1 MKIRLLPFL
10 SVLFATPVYSAVAA
24 STLDAITNAETAED
38 ALSAYDSE
46 TSRLLSDYEGKLNKT
61 ELNNIKS
68 LIKEH
73 RSKHDKSSESDD
85 ENDDDSDEQDKKEE
99 NDTESAKDTGDSKS
113 SLRTPTAEEQKKI
126 DELKENAKAA
136 KDKEQSTANK
146 LIGAA
151 GIGATGTGGMMLA
164 SGLAEQNADADAETT
179 MRAYLETFYCKVG
192 DSKNIKGG
200 TYGAIVPGGNELIDL
215 YSEYV
220 NLANN
225 LKTRKTALDMLP
237 GIESETI
244 LDSATSG
251 LYDDVSVGKT
261 GGAYASLA
269 RALQNPNGNDA
280 KMWAEQ
286 KQKSADSVKTGAI
299 TAGIG
304 AAGSLIANLAVN
316 AKSHKENSDEI
327 KQKYA
332 NLPKAMEKH
341 QEKLDDMSPVQNC
354 PSGTSGT
361 YPDCTCS
368 DNNKIYNPESNTCT
382 ACASGEEIKNN
393 QCVKKSCKFT
403 GHITESC
410 VCVANASENQYDECE
425 CDEGYYYDEKSQQCV
440 ENTNP
445 TQEMEPISKTSIGN
459 DIAFK
464 SGSAE
469 PAAQIKTRIK
479 EIANDL
485 KKSNISADDTCVRI
499 IGHTDRV
506 PWENGDSTQKNFELS
521 VARAKSIEKLLNDNG
536 ITNTYV
542 WGQGDTECRSPEY
555 ERDDKECRRVDIIVD
570 TGKCQSASITDI
582 NKSSNPLGDLAQKID
597 PSKLLTQ
604 QN

>member
-1 MKIRLLPFL
+1 
-10 SVLFATPVYSAVAA
+10 VYSAVAA

-46 TSRLLSDYEGKLNKT
+46 TSRLLSEYKDKLSKK
-61 ELNNIKS
+61 EYKEIES

-73 RSKHDKSSESDD
+73 RSKYDKSSESDD
-85 ENDDDSDEQDKKEE
+85 ETVDSDDENIDSDDENVDDDTDSKEQDEQEE
-99 NDTESAKDTGDSKS
+99 NDTESTKDTGDSKS

-136 KDKEQSTANK
+136 KDKEQSMENK

-151 GIGATGTGGMMLA
+151 GIGATGIGGMMLA
-164 SGLAEQNADADAETT
+164 SGMAEQNADADAETA

-220 NLANN
+220 SLANN

-269 RALQNPNGNDA
+269 RALQNPNGSDA

-316 AKSHKENSDEI
+316 TKSHKENSDEI

-341 QEKLDDMSPVQNC
+341 QEKLDDMKPVQNC

-368 DNNKIYNPESNTCT
+368 DDNKIYNPESNTCT
-382 ACASGEEIKNN
+382 ACASDEEIKNN

-403 GHITESC
+403 GYITASC
-410 VCVANASENQYDECE
+410 ACVANASENQNDECE

-445 TQEMEPISKTSIGN
+445 TQEMEPISKNSIGN

-469 PAAQIKTRIK
+469 PSDQIKTRIK

-506 PWENGDSTQKNFELS
+506 PWKKAQNGQTILY
-521 VARAKSIEKLLNDNG
+521 L
-536 ITNTYV
+536 
-542 WGQGDTECRSPEY
+542 WH
-555 ERDDKECRRVDIIVD
+555 
-570 TGKCQSASITDI
+570 
-582 NKSSNPLGDLAQKID
+582 AQ
-597 PSKLLTQ
+597 
-604 QN
+604 NR